1 MVGVYTLK
9 ITAPSTAG
17 SCTSTY
23 TTQVDIA
30 NCDIYIKATNPAA
43 ANAETYQLPR
53 KTGVVGQFDPLTL
66 KVQPLEGTANFSA
79 YDVTWMLNG
88 NPIQAGTA
96 GIGWVSGAEPKL
108 TTDKI
113 GEYVAVLSLKRNPAT
128 TCEAK
133 VNLNAIPCKTFNSN
147 VNCTLP
153 VITAPTQI
161 TAGIPL
167 AAGDVFTAGDY
178 KVTITEITSGSPSG
192 YNGKGYVEQMKLIGL
207 PVAKKVAVTLE
218 NTVVNDW
225 LVGK

>member
-17 SCTSTY
+17 SCNTTY

-53 KTGVVGQFDPLTL
+53 KQGVVGQFDPLTL
-66 KVQPLEGTANFSA
+66 KVEPLEGTANFSA

-108 TTDKI
+108 TTNQI

-133 VNLNAIPCKTFNSN
+133 VNLNAIPCKTFNQDLACQ
-147 VNCTLP
+147 VPIIILKYP
-153 VITAPTQI
+153 
-161 TAGIPL
+161 IP
-167 AAGDVFTAGDY
+167 
-178 KVTITEITSGSPSG
+178 
-192 YNGKGYVEQMKLIGL
+192 
-207 PVAKKVAVTLE
+207 
-218 NTVVNDW
+218 
-225 LVGK
+225 